1 MDVQV
6 YEPQSVFQPTG
17 YAHAVRLG
25 NLLFVSGQTP
35 RNKDGSTAAPGDI
48 RGQAKK
54 AFENLEAVLEECG
67 SGLEMVGMITVF
79 MTRLEYRPT
88 ISEVRQEVFA
98 RLGRPCASTTLV
110 ITSLVDPEWM
120 VEIEAIAAMRE

>member
-6 YEPQSVFQPTG
+6 YQPHTVFQPTG

-25 NLLFVSGQTP
+25 DFLFVSGQTP
-35 RNKDGSTAAPGDI
+35 RNQDGSTAALGDI

-67 SGLEMVGMITVF
+67 SGLEQVGMITVF
-79 MTRLEYRPT
+79 MTKLEYRPV

-98 RLGRPCASTTLV
+98 KLGRQCASTTLV
-110 ITSLVDPEWM
+110 ISSLVDPEWM
-120 VEIEAIAAMRE
+120 VEIEAIAAMRK